1 MPVIDNREIQIGNF
15 RFKLFHPSLAFR
27 WYLERPKFLDLNLP
41 IVENDCGY
49 MIRVTREE
57 SLSRTIHAF
66 LFGFSYDGVLK
77 IRFVLSPIFADVLY
91 QFSYNPGSIR
101 PYQR

>member
-1 MPVIDNREIQIGNF
+1 MPVIDNREIQIENF
-15 RFKLFHPSLAFR
+15 RFKLSIHR
-27 WYLERPKFLDLNLP
+27 WLSVGVWKDRNFWNLNLP

-57 SLSRTIHAF
+57 SLSRTIHAV

-77 IRFVLSPIFADVLY
+77 IRFVLSRIFADVLY
-91 QFSYNPGSIR
+91 QF
-101 PYQR
+101 

>member
-15 RFKLFHPSLAFR
+15 RFKLSIHR
-27 WYLERPKFLDLNLP
+27 WLSVGVWKGRNFWNLNLP

-49 MIRVTREE
+49 MIRVTHEE
-57 SLSRTIHAF
+57 SLSRTIHAV

-91 QFSYNPGSIR
+91 
-101 PYQR
+101 